1 MDIDY
6 FSSDELIEP
15 QVGDLLIS
23 EPYLPDKNFERSVVL
38 LCEHNDEGTF
48 GLIINQPS
56 DTVFEEI
63 IPESSGFDAEV
74 YVGGPVQQN
83 TLHFIHRAPDL
94 IDYVM
99 KIDSELYY
107 GGDQDK
113 LFSIIDTRQIRKE
126 DFRFFAGYSGWSP
139 GQLKEELIAKSWI

>member
-48 GLIINQPS
+48 GLII
-56 DTVFEEI
+56 
-63 IPESSGFDAEV
+63 
-74 YVGGPVQQN
+74 
-83 TLHFIHRAPDL
+83 
-94 IDYVM
+94 
-99 KIDSELYY
+99 
-107 GGDQDK
+107 
-113 LFSIIDTRQIRKE
+113 
-126 DFRFFAGYSGWSP
+126 
-139 GQLKEELIAKSWI
+139 